1 MQSVVFDMDGVLAD
15 FIYGFLWTARSIVN
29 REIPIHNTGDHQS
42 WDFDGIM
49 TKRQQSE
56 VWRLIKTSP
65 VWWGT
70 LPPLVLRDVFER
82 INKISKEA
90 NVYFCTARPCDARPA
105 STQTA
110 EWLKQHDIDDPN
122 VVVSKMKGD
131 FCKAVAADFAIDDKW
146 DNAQVIHWISP
157 DTVSVLLDRPYNRVA
172 PHPKVG
178 SNSVPLVKTVDE
190 FLSLVE
196 ASL

>member
-1 MQSVVFDMDGVLAD
+1 MLSVVFDMDGVLAD
-15 FIYGFLWTARSIVN
+15 FIYGFLSTARSLVN
-29 REIPIHNTGDHQS
+29 REIPIHDTRDHQS

-49 TKRQQSE
+49 TKREQAE
-56 VWRLIKTSP
+56 VWRLIKESD
-65 VWWGT
+65 VWWAN

-82 INKISKEA
+82 INKIAKKA
-90 NVYFCTARPCDARPA
+90 NVYFCTARPCWARPA

-110 EWLKQHDIDDPN
+110 EWLKQHHIEDPN

-131 FCKAVAADFAIDDKW
+131 FCKAVGADFSIDDKW

-157 DTVSVLLDRPYNRVA
+157 DTESILIDRPYNEVA

-178 SNSVPLVKTVDE
+178 SNSVTRVRTVHE
-190 FLSLVE
+190 FLNLVE
-196 ASL
+196 AKL

>member
-1 MQSVVFDMDGVLAD
+1 MLSVVFDMDGVLAD
-15 FIYGFLWTARSIVN
+15 FIYGFLWTARSMVN
-29 REIPIHNTGDHQS
+29 REITIHNTGDHPS
-42 WDFDGIM
+42 WDFEGLM
-49 TKRQQSE
+49 TKREETE
-56 VWRLIKTSP
+56 VWRLVKTSG
-65 VWWGT
+65 VWWAN

-90 NVYFCTARPCDARPA
+90 NVYFCTARPCSARPA

-110 EWLKQHDIDDPN
+110 EWLQKHGVEDPN

-131 FCKAVAADFAIDDKW
+131 FCKAVGADFALDDKW

-157 DTVSVLLDRPYNRVA
+157 ETVSVLLDRPYNQVA

-178 SNSVPLVKTVDE
+178 SNSVTRVRTVNE

-196 ASL
+196 AVL